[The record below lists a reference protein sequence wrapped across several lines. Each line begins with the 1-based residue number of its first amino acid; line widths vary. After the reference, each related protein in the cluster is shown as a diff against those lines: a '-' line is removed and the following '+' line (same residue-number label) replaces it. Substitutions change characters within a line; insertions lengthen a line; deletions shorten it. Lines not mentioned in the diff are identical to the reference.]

1 MTCVISPTPPNF
13 FIFFLFSIFKLNSN
27 VEHCEREPIFPFC
40 PNFLPDSSS
49 RTRNTYISTYM
60 QETREPIKK
69 IVVQFRLSPL
79 SIISS
84 ERGDL
89 TGRGGSYP
97 RLDGCSLTRGCTA
110 KKYVSKIRRL
120 PVMTAV
126 PRCKG
131 LRR

>member
-1 MTCVISPTPPNF
+1 MLSIAKESRSSLFVQ
-13 FIFFLFSIFKLNSN
+13 IFFQIPA
-27 VEHCEREPIFPFC
+27 RELEIH
-40 PNFLPDSSS
+40 
-49 RTRNTYISTYM
+49 TYM

-97 RLDGCSLTRGCTA
+97 RLDGCSLTRGCT
-110 KKYVSKIRRL
+110 
-120 PVMTAV
+120 
-126 PRCKG
+126 
-131 LRR
+131 